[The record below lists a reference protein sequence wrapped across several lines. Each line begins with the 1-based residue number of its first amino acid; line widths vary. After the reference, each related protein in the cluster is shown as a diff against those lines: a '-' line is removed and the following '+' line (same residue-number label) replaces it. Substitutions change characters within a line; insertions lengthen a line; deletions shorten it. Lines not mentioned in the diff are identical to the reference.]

1 MTGITA
7 HYGHLIGGL
16 GPPPTLIGHCLGGLV
31 VQILLAGG
39 LGAAGAAGAAI
50 NPAPPSCGQGSPRPF
65 WFRL

>member
-1 MTGITA
+1 VTGITA

-16 GPPPTLIGHCLGGLV
+16 SPPPTLIGHCLGGLV

-39 LGAAGAAGAAI
+39 LGAAGAAI